1 VIRWQPAA
9 IRAAVFAWLEEIRF
23 RTGMAVLI
31 AAVAIAG
38 GAATA
43 AIVTS
48 QGGRAARPA
57 ASLAGQIPV
66 ALPQTASAA
75 PSSGPVRAH
84 PRPGAGRSTAR
95 HVSHRAAGVPA
106 AGVPAVAAQP
116 ASGLAQPARH
126 GRGHRHFPGW
136 WWRQAWEQHGHGGW
150 PQHPPWRTPRGWPAP
165 PGGRPGWGYDGGTG
179 D

>member
-1 VIRWQPAA
+1 M
-9 IRAAVFAWLEEIRF
+9 RAAVYAWLEEIRF

-31 AAVAIAG
+31 GVVAIAG

-43 AIVTS
+43 AIMTGP
-48 QGGRAARPA
+48 GGPAARPA
-57 ASLAGQIPV
+57 ASLTGQIPV

-75 PSSGPVRAH
+75 PVSGPARAH
-84 PRPGAGRSTAR
+84 PRSRPAR
-95 HVSHRAAGVPA
+95 PAARRVSHRAATVPA

-116 ASGLAQPARH
+116 ASGPARH

-136 WWRQAWEQHGHGGW
+136 SWPAWDRHMHGAWPRQ
-150 PQHPPWRTPRGWPAP
+150 PRWRTPRGWPPAQRWPAP
-165 PGGRPGWGYDGGTG
+165 PGGSPGWGDDGGTG

>member
-1 VIRWQPAA
+1 M
-9 IRAAVFAWLEEIRF
+9 RAAVYAWLEEIRF

-31 AAVAIAG
+31 GVVAIAG

-43 AIVTS
+43 AIMTA
-48 QGGRAARPA
+48 QGGPAARPA

-75 PSSGPVRAH
+75 PSSGLARAH
-84 PRPGAGRSTAR
+84 PRSQPARPAAR
-95 HVSHRAAGVPA
+95 HVSHPAGVPA
-106 AGVPAVAAQP
+106 AGVPAVAARP
-116 ASGLAQPARH
+116 ASGPARPARH

-136 WWRQAWEQHGHGGW
+136 WRRAWEQHGQGPWPQHSGWRPSGGW
-150 PQHPPWRTPRGWPAP
+150 PAAQRWPAP
-165 PGGRPGWGYDGGTG
+165 PGGRPGWADDGTG